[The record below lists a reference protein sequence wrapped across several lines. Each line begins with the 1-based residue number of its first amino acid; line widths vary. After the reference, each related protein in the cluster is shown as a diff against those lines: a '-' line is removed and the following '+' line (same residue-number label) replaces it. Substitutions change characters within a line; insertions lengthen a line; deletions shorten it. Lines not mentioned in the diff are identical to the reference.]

1 MGNNKNKKTNN
12 EGAACP
18 DELDLPRQSREEYVA
33 GVLQQVGAFEEKLD
47 ELESDMES
55 SGWDDIGD
63 FRGQLDDLRAR
74 LKGIRSRAEELEA
87 VPDPAWPA
95 AYEEMEASLVDA
107 AGGVEDLASGL
118 SVVLPE

>member
-1 MGNNKNKKTNN
+1 MANNKKKTPQ

-18 DELDLPRQSREEYVA
+18 EELDLPRPNREEYVA

-63 FRGQLDDLRAR
+63 YRGQLDDLRAR
-74 LKGIRSRAEELEA
+74 LKGVRSRSEELEA

-95 AYEEMEASLVDA
+95 AYEEMEASLVDV
-107 AGGVEDLASGL
+107 AGGVEDLTAALSG
-118 SVVLPE
+118 VLP

>member
-1 MGNNKNKKTNN
+1 MGNNKKTNPD
-12 EGAACP
+12 GAACS
-18 DELDLPRQSREEYVA
+18 DELDLPGQSREEYVA
-33 GVLQQVGAFEEKLD
+33 NVLQQVGAFEEKLD

-63 FRGQLDDLRAR
+63 YRGQLDDLRAK
-74 LKGIRSRAEELEA
+74 LKGIRSRSEELEA

-95 AYEEMEASLVDA
+95 AYEETEASLVEV
-107 AGGVEDLASGL
+107 AGAVEDLVSGL